1 MTMAAYAVRRTLF
14 YVIVFFVVTMLLF
27 LFLFPAQGTGYGPI
41 SAEEFKAQLDAYT
54 AKHGFIPLEYDIF
67 DHGPIPVQYIRW
79 LGDFFTGDWGES
91 LLK

>member
-1 MTMAAYAVRRTLF
+1 MIQLQYL
-14 YVIVFFVVTMLLF
+14 
-27 LFLFPAQGTGYGPI
+27 LFLFPAQATGYGPI
-41 SAEEFKAQLDAYT
+41 SAEEFKAQLDAYA